1 MWYISVGC
9 IWRLI
14 LHANTSTIAQLSKY
28 IVLLWLLIWLV
39 LKYFLNLLPLDI
51 HRHYELMTTLLYKIV
66 FIWMES
72 LATYT
77 DSIIFKDRLSGL
89 FVRKA
94 FNVSNSK
101 RLTNIKHTFSTSASL
116 FLEAHLASM
125 LRVNLI
131 ETLNVITTFVDTT
144 HKTWVLG
151 LLTFVIIYT
160 YIIRVRKW
168 TI

>member
-72 LATYT
+72 LATYA
-77 DSIIFKDRLSGL
+77 DYVVLKDGLSGL
-89 FVRKA
+89 FTRKTS
-94 FNVSNSK
+94 NVSNSK
-101 RLTNIKHTFSTSASL
+101 RLANIYHTLWTSLSKTRLAHWLVTTLRISINTFRFIALSTC
-116 FLEAHLASM
+116 
-125 LRVNLI
+125 
-131 ETLNVITTFVDTT
+131 
-144 HKTWVLG
+144 
-151 LLTFVIIYT
+151 IYT
-160 YIIRVRKW
+160 FTLSSLDYGSYKKS
-168 TI
+168 